1 MTALLTSRM
10 PRGFLRL
17 YYVSDKMEL
26 MSENDEKRDDDLE
39 RVRQECREQRARF
52 SEPIVIARIL
62 STVAYNN

>member
-1 MTALLTSRM
+1 M
-10 PRGFLRL
+10 PRGFLGL

-52 SEPIVIARIL
+52 SEPIVIARIQ